1 MKTTNHQ
8 AEYQVS
14 QYLKDVVE
22 LSRTIEDSVLV
33 IDGASENFK
42 SIVQSI
48 SIYFKKLVILTPLID
63 ILHPNKIG
71 VSRSK
76 SVPNTWDSNSFRL
89 LLLDNRYA
97 VFNLKPRIVR
107 ASRILNNLS
116 NEILNRN
123 KYRND
128 VKILISL
135 GGLLNLPQIRAIIQI
150 LKELQRLNYLNEV
163 NLYINLPDYKDGSL
177 ANLNSTNFHIRINSK
192 TSFEISTMEKW
203 NYVFT
208 GGGLTFLEYF
218 SLGFRCLVLP
228 IHSVQNQFL
237 SELNSNLFFKISD
250 PKNFSNYE
258 NLISWMNHKNNFFVY
273 FKVFI
278 LFFRNPSQAIWGKIG
293 KC

>member
-1 MKTTNHQ
+1 LKTTNQQ

-22 LSRTIEDSVLV
+22 LSRTIDDSVLV

-89 LLLDNRYA
+89 LLLGNKYA

-123 KYRND
+123 KYRNN

-135 GGLLNLPQIRAIIQI
+135 GGLLNIPQIRAIIQI

-163 NLYINLPDYKDGSL
+163 NLDIYLPDYKDGSL
-177 ANLNSTNFHIRINSK
+177 ANLNSTNFHIKINSK

-250 PKNFSNYE
+250 PENFSNYE
-258 NLISWMNHKNNFFVY
+258 NLISWMNHKNNFFGY
-273 FKVFI
+273 FKVFTLI
-278 LFFRNPSQAIWGKIG
+278 YRNPSQAIWGKIG

>member
-1 MKTTNHQ
+1 LKTTNQQ

-22 LSRTIEDSVLV
+22 LSRTIDDSVLV

-89 LLLDNRYA
+89 LLLGNKYA

-123 KYRND
+123 KYRNN

-135 GGLLNLPQIRAIIQI
+135 GGLLNIPQIRAIIQI

-163 NLYINLPDYKDGSL
+163 NLDIYLPDYKDGSL
-177 ANLNSTNFHIRINSK
+177 ANLNSTNFHIKINSK

-250 PKNFSNYE
+250 PENFSNYE
-258 NLISWMNHKNNFFVY
+258 NLISWMNHKNNFFAY
-273 FKVFI
+273 FKVFT
-278 LFFRNPSQAIWGKIG
+278 LFYRNPSQAIWGKIG